1 MAKQLELFLQGGLG
15 NQLIQLAYA
24 ESLVQRCGVHL
35 VVNSLLLGGTWARL
49 RGISCRPRS
58 RLSLGH
64 GVERRGLLA
73 QVLGFLRLRWARLRR
88 RIVLDA
94 SGDAAALQ
102 LLQSLT
108 PASPLPLLG
117 YFQWQQAFG
126 SDADPFWQR
135 LAQGV
140 GLQLAVLQH
149 PLGQV
154 VVHVRLGDYL
164 WPQNQRLFAAVSLER
179 QLRLAQ
185 AWRQQLGGSGP
196 IHLVSDDPALLQQLL
211 PPDWQDSARLI
222 GGSTADDDFLLLASH
237 RHIVASNSS
246 FSFCAGRLAA
256 TLWGV
261 KTPLLRPD
269 RWFNDPL
276 KDARQDAEWRACG
289 FCATANDL
297 GLA

>member
-24 ESLVQRCGVHL
+24 ESLVQRSGGHL
-35 VVNSLLLGGTWARL
+35 VVNPLLLGGAWARL

-58 RLSLGH
+58 WLSLGH
-64 GVERRGLLA
+64 GAERGGFWPQL
-73 QVLGFLRLRWARLRR
+73 LGFLRLRWARLRR
-88 RIVLDA
+88 RVVLDA
-94 SGDAAALQ
+94 RGDAVALQ
-102 LLQSLT
+102 LLDQST
-108 PASPLPLLG
+108 TARTVPLLG

-135 LAQGV
+135 LSQR
-140 GLQLAVLQH
+140 VLQQRQLV
-149 PLGQV
+149 PYLPGQV

-179 QLRLAQ
+179 QLHLAQ
-185 AWRQQLGGSGP
+185 AWRQLLGGSGP
-196 IHLVSDDPALLQQLL
+196 IHLVSDDPALLMQLL
-211 PPDWQDSARLI
+211 PPDWQDSAQLI
-222 GGSTADDDFLLLASH
+222 GGSSADDDFLLLSCH

-269 RWFNDPL
+269 HWFNDPI